1 MSIQLKDYIKVF
13 PDAIDH
19 KFCSDLIKNK
29 KYKYEHTVIL
39 DAFLTRKKD
48 TTIRNCLSTP
58 LLKED
63 DEIVFQAVGKI
74 IHKYIEES
82 KIELSG
88 EITDSGY
95 EILKY
100 EKGGFYVQHTDDNKD
115 IPRRIAISFLINDEY
130 EGGEF
135 QFFGDYKIQGK
146 TGSAIIFPANFCYPH
161 EVLPVKSGTRYSI
174 ITWVF

>member
-63 DEIVFQAVGKI
+63 DDSSVM
-74 IHKYIEES
+74 S
-82 KIELSG
+82 KLDKRLLIA
-88 EITDSGY
+88 
-95 EILKY
+95 
-100 EKGGFYVQHTDDNKD
+100 EKLNNSLFV
-115 IPRRIAISFLINDEY
+115 
-130 EGGEF
+130 
-135 QFFGDYKIQGK
+135 
-146 TGSAIIFPANFCYPH
+146 
-161 EVLPVKSGTRYSI
+161 
-174 ITWVF
+174 